1 MSLDEITN
9 FVTLSDRLGTAGQ
22 PTVQQYESVRD
33 AGYEVVINLAT
44 PDSKNAISN
53 ESEVVT
59 SHGLSYFQIPVVWL
73 EPTKDN
79 FRLFTD
85 LMDALEGRKVFVH
98 CVVNHRVS
106 AFVFLYRTIRKRMD
120 PVETKADMEQL
131 WTPHG
136 VWEEFVDTILA
147 EHDVDYFSI

>member
-1 MSLDEITN
+1 MSLDKITN
-9 FVTLSDRLGTAGQ
+9 FVTLSDRVGTAGQ

-44 PDSKNAISN
+44 PDSKNAIPN

-73 EPTKDN
+73 EPTKDD

-85 LMDALEGRKVFVH
+85 LMDALEDRKVFVH
-98 CVVNHRVS
+98 CVVTSS
-106 AFVFLYRTIRKRMD
+106 ARKRKVYNVRYTRSD
-120 PVETKADMEQL
+120 TGPAQHDSGWLADRSSQVPL
-131 WTPHG
+131 IPG
-136 VWEEFVDTILA
+136 
-147 EHDVDYFSI
+147 